1 MDHDYYVPCLPRA
14 ALQVLY
20 GFQSARGQADI
31 RLPDVT
37 SIRLNKTQQRSRIK
51 EYRVVDLCVAKA
63 VVVGVLTEACKAI
76 LSDVLIDDYGVER
89 AATPFR
95 RLSD

>member
-1 MDHDYYVPCLPRA
+1 MDHDYYVPCFSRLVP
-14 ALQVLY
+14 QVLY

-31 RLPDVT
+31 RLPDIT

-63 VVVGVLTEACKAI
+63 VVIGVLTEACKAI
-76 LSDVLIDDYGVER
+76 LSDVLIDDY
-89 AATPFR
+89 
-95 RLSD
+95 

>member
-1 MDHDYYVPCLPRA
+1 MDHDYYVPCFPRA
-14 ALQVLY
+14 ALQVFY

-31 RLPDVT
+31 RLPDIT

-51 EYRVVDLCVAKA
+51 EYQVIDFCVAKA
-63 VVVGVLTEACKAI
+63 VVIGVLTEASEAI
-76 LSDVLIDDYGVER
+76 LRDVLIDDDGVER
-89 AATPFR
+89 AATPVR

>member
-1 MDHDYYVPCLPRA
+1 MDHDYYVPCFSRLV
-14 ALQVLY
+14 LQVLY
-20 GFQSARGQADI
+20 GFQPVGTGV

-37 SIRLNKTQQRSRIK
+37 SIGLNKTQQRSRIK

-63 VVVGVLTEACKAI
+63 VVVGVLTEACEAI